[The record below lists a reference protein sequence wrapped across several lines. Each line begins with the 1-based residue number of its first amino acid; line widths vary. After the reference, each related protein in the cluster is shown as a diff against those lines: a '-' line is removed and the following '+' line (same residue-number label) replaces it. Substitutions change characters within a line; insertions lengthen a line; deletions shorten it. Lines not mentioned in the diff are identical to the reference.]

1 MLEDRLNA
9 TSTPQCTGL
18 LAGGFP
24 NRYVSQPIVYPTSL
38 PARERGK
45 MHFPSPSPRRRK
57 GCGLIWVPGSRG
69 GRVVV
74 GDGRSC
80 CFPGTRRG
88 QGEDEERTRRGQGE
102 DKERTRTGQGEDKEK
117 TRRGQGDEESTRRGQ
132 GEDKD
137 KESARRRQGEEKK
150 RTRRGQRED
159 QERRRRRQGE
169 DKER

>member
-9 TSTPQCTGL
+9 TSTPQCSGL

-102 DKERTRTGQGEDKEK
+102 NKDR
-117 TRRGQGDEESTRRGQ
+117 TRRGQ
-132 GEDKD
+132 GED
-137 KESARRRQGEEKK
+137 EERTRRRGEYEERTRRRQGQGECKEK
-150 RTRRGQRED
+150 TRRGKE
-159 QERRRRRQGE
+159 E
-169 DKER
+169 DKERTKRGPGENA

>member
-102 DKERTRTGQGEDKEK
+102 NKDR
-117 TRRGQGDEESTRRGQ
+117 TRRGQ
-132 GEDKD
+132 GED
-137 KESARRRQGEEKK
+137 EERTRRRGEYEERTRRRQGQGECKEK
-150 RTRRGQRED
+150 TRRGKE
-159 QERRRRRQGE
+159 E
-169 DKER
+169 DKERTKRGPGENA